1 MPTVSDPGYALVVE
15 AIAQG
20 VAVTAIPGPSAVV
33 TALAVAGLPTDR
45 FTFEGFPPR
54 KYGDRRRTFD
64 ALRHEPRTMVFFE
77 APTRVVETLA
87 EMAEAFGDGRPAAV
101 CRELTK
107 LHEEVVRGPLGEL
120 AHWATGGVRGEIVLV
135 VGGAPA
141 AAVSA
146 ESALAQVQE
155 LVASGARLKDAA
167 AEVAAQTGLSSR
179 DLYQAALAAR

>member
-1 MPTVSDPGYALVVE
+1 MAAPRRCAGSS
-15 AIAQG
+15 
-20 VAVTAIPGPSAVV
+20 PSC
-33 TALAVAGLPTDR
+33 T
-45 FTFEGFPPR
+45 
-54 KYGDRRRTFD
+54 RRSC
-64 ALRHEPRTMVFFE
+64 
-77 APTRVVETLA
+77 
-87 EMAEAFGDGRPAAV
+87 AA
-101 CRELTK
+101 RS
-107 LHEEVVRGPLGEL
+107 
-120 AHWATGGVRGEIVLV
+120 ANSHWATGGVRGEIVLV